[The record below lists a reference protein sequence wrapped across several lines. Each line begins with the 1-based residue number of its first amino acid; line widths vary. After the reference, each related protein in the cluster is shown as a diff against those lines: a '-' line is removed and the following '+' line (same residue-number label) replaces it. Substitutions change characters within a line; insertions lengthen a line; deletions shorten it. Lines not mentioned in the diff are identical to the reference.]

1 MILKIEEVP
10 TQDDIEVTI
19 TFPVKNQTT
28 ERIISFMKTV
38 DEQIE
43 CSFDNKIKMV
53 SISDIYYF
61 ESMEN
66 TTRVFCE
73 KESYQTKL
81 RLYQLNEKLSDKGF
95 VQVSKYCILNINKL
109 EYFKPVLN
117 SRMEVTLS
125 NGSRLYINRTYLAD
139 LKRRLKND

>member
-43 CSFDNKIKMV
+43 CSLDNKIKMV